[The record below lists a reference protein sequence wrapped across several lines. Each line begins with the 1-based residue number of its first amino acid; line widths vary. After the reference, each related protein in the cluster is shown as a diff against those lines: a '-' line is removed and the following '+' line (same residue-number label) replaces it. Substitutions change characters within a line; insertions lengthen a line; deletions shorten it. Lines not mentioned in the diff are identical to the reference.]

1 MPPIGSGEGSTYESK
16 QEIGHETLAPAAR
29 LDRGPPHSFG
39 GLALVLGRVQAFG
52 GGDRADALQGA
63 VVGLGIG
70 IALTALVASR
80 RHAAGADISG
90 G

>member
-1 MPPIGSGEGSTYESK
+1 MRLSPRRLIS
-16 QEIGHETLAPAAR
+16 IAAAP
-29 LDRGPPHSFG
+29 LFG
-39 GLALVLGRVQAFG
+39 GLALVLGRVHAFG

-80 RHAAGADISG
+80 RRAAGADISG